1 MREIFDHKS
10 GLANDPSD
18 TLRVFACDDRG
29 SGNANH
35 EYIITLDDPST
46 GLVSSFADVNFQKGP
61 LQENEFNGVSNE
73 SVLAIVIDR
82 LKGFQ
87 AGPFAC
93 RENAIALTHL
103 QDAQHWLHSRT
114 RERAFRGVEGKTAA

>member
-10 GLANDPSD
+10 GLTNDPSD
-18 TLRVFACDDRG
+18 ALLVLAIDERG
-29 SGNANH
+29 PGNANH
-35 EYIITLDDPST
+35 EYLIQLKENVPYSAS
-46 GLVSSFADVNFQKGP
+46 VKFQFGP
-61 LQENEFNGVSNE
+61 LLENEFNGVSNE
-73 SVLAIVIDR
+73 SVLAVVIDR

-103 QDAQHWLHSRT
+103 QDAMHWLHSRT
-114 RERAFRGVEGKTAA
+114 RDRAFRGVEGKAAA

>member
-10 GLANDPSD
+10 GLKDDPSD
-18 TLRVFACDDRG
+18 ALMVLAIDERG
-29 SGNANH
+29 PGNANH
-35 EYIITLDDPST
+35 EYIIQVGEGVPYSA
-46 GLVSSFADVNFQKGP
+46 SINFQKGP

-73 SVLAIVIDR
+73 SVLAVVIDR

-93 RENAIALTHL
+93 RENAVALTKL
-103 QDAQHWLHSRT
+103 QEAVHWLHTRT
-114 RERAFRGVEGKTAA
+114 RDRQFRGAEGKTAA

>member
-10 GLANDPSD
+10 FLTNDPSD
-18 TLRVFACDDRG
+18 ALRVFACDERG
-29 SGNANH
+29 PGNANH
-35 EYIITLDDPST
+35 EYKIDLDNGIPAP
-46 GLVSSFADVNFQKGP
+46 GFIKFQFGP

-73 SVLAIVIDR
+73 SVLAVVIDR

-93 RENAIALTHL
+93 RENAVALTKL
-103 QDAQHWLHSRT
+103 QEAMHWLHHRT
-114 RERAFRGVEGKTAA
+114 AERARRGVEGTSAS

>member
-18 TLRVFACDDRG
+18 ALSVVAIDERG
-29 SGNANH
+29 PGNANH
-35 EYIITLDDPST
+35 EYRI
-46 GLVSSFADVNFQKGP
+46 GLASDTPAMACISFQKGP
-61 LQENEFNGVSNE
+61 LQENAFNGVSNE
-73 SVLAIVIDR
+73 SVLAVVIDR

-93 RENAIALTHL
+93 RENAIALTKL
-103 QDAQHWLHSRT
+103 QEAVHWLHTRT
-114 RERAFRGVEGKTAA
+114 RDRQFRGVEGKTAA

>member
-10 GLANDPSD
+10 SLTNDPSD
-18 TLRVFACDDRG
+18 ALRVYACDDRG
-29 SGNANH
+29 PGNANH

-46 GLVSSFADVNFQKGP
+46 GLISSFADINFQNGP
-61 LQENEFNGVSNE
+61 LQENAFNGVSNE
-73 SVLAIVIDR
+73 SVLAVVIDR

-93 RENAIALTHL
+93 RENALALTKL
-103 QDAQHWLHSRT
+103 QEAMHWLHERT
-114 RERAFRGVEGKTAA
+114 RERAFRGVEGKAAA

>member
-10 GLANDPSD
+10 GLTNDPSD
-18 TLRVFACDDRG
+18 ALIVCAKDERG
-29 SGNANH
+29 PGNANH
-35 EYIITLDDPST
+35 EYLVKLNDEIPYFA
-46 GLVSSFADVNFQKGP
+46 LVSFQKGP
-61 LQENEFNGVSNE
+61 LQENTFNGVSNE

-103 QDAQHWLHSRT
+103 QDAMHWLHSRT
-114 RERAFRGVEGKTAA
+114 RDRAFRGVEGKKAA

>member
-10 GLANDPSD
+10 GLSNDPSD
-18 TLRVFACDDRG
+18 ALIVCATDERG
-29 SGNANH
+29 PGNANH
-35 EYIITLDDPST
+35 EYSIQLKANVPYSAF
-46 GLVSSFADVNFQKGP
+46 VKFQEGP

-93 RENAIALTHL
+93 RENALALTKL
-103 QDAQHWLHSRT
+103 EEAQHWLHHRT
-114 RERAFRGVEGKTAA
+114 LARMQRGVEGTHAK

>member
-10 GLANDPSD
+10 GLTNDPSD
-18 TLRVFACDDRG
+18 AIRVFAKDDPG
-29 SGNANH
+29 PGNACH
-35 EYIITLDDPST
+35 EYEVTLDV
-46 GLVSSFADVNFQKGP
+46 GLTAEPMLVAGATFQKGP
-61 LQENEFNGVSNE
+61 LKENSFNGCSNE

-103 QDAQHWLHSRT
+103 QDAMHWLHART
-114 RERAFRGVEGKTAA
+114 RERAFRGVEGKNAA

>member
-18 TLRVFACDDRG
+18 ALRVFACDERG
-29 SGNANH
+29 PGNANH
-35 EYIITLDDPST
+35 VYKIDLDNGTPAP
-46 GLVSSFADVNFQKGP
+46 GFVKFQLGP
-61 LQENEFNGVSNE
+61 LQENEFNGCSNE